1 MSTRRTS
8 ASRQPAELVKDEPK
22 AAIASCHTSPQEYAI
37 CVRSLPQIWVIT
49 GLMAAGKSTIAQAL
63 AERLPRSVHL
73 RGDAFRKM
81 IVRGREDM
89 TAQASAEALAQLKFR
104 HRLACDVAMAYV
116 SAGFAVV
123 YQDVILGAY
132 LSEIAAWL
140 SPLDTGIVVLNPSLD
155 VLAERDR
162 TRIKRAYGPI
172 WTPQTL
178 NEGLATM
185 PQLGLWLDT
194 SKLSI
199 SQTVDRILA
208 APDIARRRVV

>member
-1 MSTRRTS
+1 
-8 ASRQPAELVKDEPK
+8 
-22 AAIASCHTSPQEYAI
+22 
-37 CVRSLPQIWVIT
+37 LPQIWVIT

-162 TRIKRAYGPI
+162 RRIKRAYGPI

>member
-1 MSTRRTS
+1 VTT
-8 ASRQPAELVKDEPK
+8 
-22 AAIASCHTSPQEYAI
+22 
-37 CVRSLPQIWVIT
+37 LPQIWIIT

-89 TAQASAEALAQLKFR
+89 TVQASAEALAQLKLR
-104 HRLACDVAMAYV
+104 HRLACDVAITYA
-116 SAGFAVV
+116 SAGFVAV

-155 VLAERDR
+155 VLAEHDR
-162 TRIKRAYGPI
+162 ARTKTAYGPT
-172 WTPQTL
+172 WTPQAL
-178 NEGLATM
+178 SDGLATM
-185 PQLGLWLDT
+185 PQFGLWLD
-194 SKLSI
+194 SSELSI

-208 APDIARRRVV
+208 APDVARRR